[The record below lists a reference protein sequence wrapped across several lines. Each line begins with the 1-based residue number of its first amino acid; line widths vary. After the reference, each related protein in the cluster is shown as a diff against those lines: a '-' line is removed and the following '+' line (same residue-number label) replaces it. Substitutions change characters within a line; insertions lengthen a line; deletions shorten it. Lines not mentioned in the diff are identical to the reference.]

1 MSATVT
7 YKGAT
12 LTTVSNTTKVLET
25 AGMLMEDDVTITDVT
40 GSAPVLETVAR
51 TYTPTTSTQSETVT
65 PSAGYT
71 AISSIDIT
79 VNPIPSNYGLITYN
93 GSIITVS

>member
-12 LTTVSNTTKVLET
+12 LTTVSNATKVLET

-40 GSAPVLETVAR
+40 GSAPVLETVTR
-51 TYTPTTSTQSETVT
+51 TYTPTTSTQTETIT

-71 AISSIDIT
+71 AIDAANIT